1 MDVPPARTPSPENL
15 AAWIPPPS
23 QSEGQGPLMEALIR
37 AAQLKASGG
46 LMQQPPNLLISLLT
60 GRQ

>member
-15 AAWIPPPS
+15 AGWVPPPS
-23 QSEGQGPLMEALIR
+23 DAEGQGPLMEALRR
-37 AAQLKASGG
+37 AAALKATGG
-46 LMQQPPNLLISLLT
+46 LMQQSPNLLISLLT